1 MMQLNNLQYLSGV
14 LLWLTGA
21 LYFIVGPLL
30 YGRKK
35 VMTVIRQEPFVCV
48 LSLAVSKRTCALQFC
63 YQKGSVSKRRKRRKN
78 VGSCH
83 FSVSEV

>member
-35 VMTVIRQEPFVCV
+35 
-48 LSLAVSKRTCALQFC
+48 K
-63 YQKGSVSKRRKRRKN
+63 
-78 VGSCH
+78 
-83 FSVSEV
+83 